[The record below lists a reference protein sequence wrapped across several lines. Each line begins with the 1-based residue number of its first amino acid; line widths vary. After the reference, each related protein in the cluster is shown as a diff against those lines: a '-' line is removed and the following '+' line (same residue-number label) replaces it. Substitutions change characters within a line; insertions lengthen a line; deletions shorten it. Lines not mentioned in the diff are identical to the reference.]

1 MPRFI
6 PTGPIGLASDRDFVS
21 TGIVIRHTITAGQMR
36 RLIEAKC
43 LVYTMPDMNTVRCV
57 FTNQPIGE
65 NLPFAFVRRR
75 HGNKRF
81 ALCLGSCVV
90 DNSRYE
96 IVRFEHAK
104 AFNPFKIAI
113 QNMATIDRSLFLL
126 GEEPDTPSAFPKKQK
141 QRHVAT
147 QRRAKRVRFASA

>member
-6 PTGPIGLASDRDFVS
+6 PTGPIGLSSDRDFVS
-21 TGIVIRHTITAGQMR
+21 TAIVIRYTITAWQIR

-43 LVYTMPDMNTVRCV
+43 FVYAMPDMDAVRCV

-65 NLPFAFVRRR
+65 NVPFAFVRRR
-75 HGNKRF
+75 HGDKRF
-81 ALCLGSCVV
+81 VLCLGSCVV
-90 DNSRYE
+90 DASCYE

-113 QNMATIDRSLFLL
+113 KNMATIDRSLFVL
-126 GEEPDTPSAFPKKQK
+126 GEQPDAPFAFPKKQK
-141 QRHVAT
+141 QRRAAT
-147 QRRAKRVRFASA
+147 QRRTKRARLVIA